1 MNLQLLSAEAE
12 NEITVCAFRLLTM
25 DMLVLYGVMN
35 EGTIN
40 VLGRDHPGQGSGYRF
55 DLIYRALLR
64 DVEIRRREGTRH
76 LQNLHQA
83 DKYGSRIS
91 EHSKAIRERHAS

>member
-1 MNLQLLSAEAE
+1 MNTQLLSVEAE

-40 VLGRDHPGQGSGYRF
+40 VLGRDYPGQGSVCGF
-55 DLIYRALLR
+55 DVIYRALLR
-64 DVEIRRREGTRH
+64 DVEI
-76 LQNLHQA
+76 
-83 DKYGSRIS
+83 
-91 EHSKAIRERHAS
+91 